1 MSLLPEREHQAV
13 EGWFADLQEALGISK
28 NADRGRVLASVRKLV
43 SDNDSYNEEKRV
55 VAQALGYNRW
65 GDLYTWATEKLVAV
79 PEVELPAVFDE
90 PPNGWVFRPGGD
102 YDKECKRL
110 VKTRLRVKELWAFL
124 DRLIET
130 DPTSSEWAEDVK
142 AQAIEEFKVSTD
154 AEGYD
159 RACLVIIRNYEEE
172 EDTGE
177 VWVEVAEEAKA
188 VLELDSDLPIEV
200 ANELLSYAEKTGVE
214 ARRKIVED
222 FNNSYFPGGRWF
234 NYLLAAYLYKNPRP
248 ERTQEDETHE
258 LFTEATGLLGC
269 FELVNSNDPLRSK
282 ATKRSYDQSLTL
294 EQITVA
300 IRKVTELR
308 EEGLLTG
315 TRDEWAEDVKTAV
328 SAVTSEKG
336 VTTTV

>member
-13 EGWFADLQEALGISK
+13 EGWFADLQEALGVSQ

-43 SDNDSYNEEKRV
+43 ADNDSYNEEKRV
-55 VAQALGYNRW
+55 VAEALHYKRW

-79 PEVELPAVFDE
+79 PEVEIPAVFDE
-90 PPNGWVFRPGGD
+90 PPNGWVFRPCSD

-110 VKTRLRVKELWAFL
+110 VKTRLRVKELWAYL
-124 DRLIET
+124 DRLVEA
-130 DPTSSEWAEDVK
+130 DPTSSEWAESIK
-142 AQAIEEFKVSTD
+142 AQAIEEFKVSTN

-159 RACLVIIRNYEEE
+159 RACLVIIRDYEEE
-172 EDTGE
+172 EDPGE
-177 VWVEVAEEAKA
+177 VWFEVAEEARA
-188 VLELDSDLPIEV
+188 VLELNSDLPIEV

-222 FNNSYFPGGRWF
+222 FNTSYIPGSGWF

-248 ERTQEDETHE
+248 ERMQEEETRK
-258 LFTEATGLLGC
+258 LFMEATDLMSC
-269 FELVNSNDPLRSK
+269 FELVSLNDPLRPTL
-282 ATKRSYDQSLTL
+282 TKRSYDQSLTL

-300 IRKVTELR
+300 ISKVTELR

-315 TRDEWAEDVKTAV
+315 THDEWAEAVKTAV
-328 SAVTSEKG
+328 SAVTSKKG
-336 VTTTV
+336 VTATV